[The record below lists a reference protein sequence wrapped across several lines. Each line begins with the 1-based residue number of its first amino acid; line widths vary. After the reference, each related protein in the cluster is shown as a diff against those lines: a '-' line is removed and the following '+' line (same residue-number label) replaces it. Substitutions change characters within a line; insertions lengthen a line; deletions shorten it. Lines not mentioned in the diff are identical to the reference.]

1 MKSKSC
7 REYVPANWSIL
18 TPPAATGAIAVI
30 ELSAPSGAELDDAIR
45 QIGLVAVPT
54 GLYRVRDLLGV
65 DTGVVAR
72 WTDTCLHLMPHGG
85 IGIVREVTRRLT
97 ELGVTQ
103 GAETLYPEA
112 TSALES
118 RMLTALAH
126 AASPLA
132 IDLLLD
138 QPRRWKLRSD
148 SSPSLDRILSRLIDP
163 PLVAAIGPPNVGK
176 STLANVLAGRA
187 VAIVADEPGTTRDHI
202 GVMLDLGGLVVRY
215 LDTPGIRTTTDA
227 IERESQALA
236 LQAAAGA
243 DLILLMGDSASA
255 PPSATG
261 LPETAL
267 RVALRADLGTPSW
280 PHDLAVSAHTGIGI
294 AALTGAIR
302 EALVPAAAMNDPR
315 PWQF

>member
-1 MKSKSC
+1 M
-7 REYVPANWSIL
+7 PATWTIL
-18 TPPAATGAIAVI
+18 TPPAAPGAIAVI
-30 ELSAPSGAELDDAIR
+30 EVSAPSGAELDDAIR
-45 QIGLVAVPT
+45 QIGLGAVPT
-54 GLYRVRDLLGV
+54 GSNKVRDLLGI

-97 ELGVTQ
+97 ELGVPQ
-103 GAETLYPEA
+103 RADSSIHPEA
-112 TSALES
+112 KSELES
-118 RMLTALAH
+118 RMLAVLAR

-132 IDLLLD
+132 IESLLD

-148 SSPSLDRILSRLIDP
+148 SSPSRDRILNRLIDP

-187 VAIVADEPGTTRDHI
+187 VAIVADEPGTTRDHV

-261 LPETAL
+261 LPETVL

-280 PHDLAVSAHTGIGI
+280 PHDLAVSAHAGTGI

-302 EALVPAAAMNDPR
+302 ESLVPAAAMNDPR